1 MKIIEENNRIKCS
14 KCKSILEYTEED
26 INKIDFESL
35 GIELCHSDGTY
46 IRTNADITAKCIGMD
61 IQELNQRDIPVDLCA
76 QFSTIKCPVCGE
88 ILCVDNV
95 QSIYP
100 YCNSIKRQILHKI
113 SNNY

>member
-1 MKIIEENNRIKCS
+1 MKIIEKNNRIRCS
-14 KCKSILEYTEED
+14 KCKSILEYAEED

-35 GIELCHSDGTY
+35 DIEFCSDGIN
-46 IRTNADITAKCIGMD
+46 IRTNEDFTAKCLGMN
-61 IQELNQRDIPVDLCA
+61 IQELHQRNISSDLCTK
-76 QFSTIKCPVCGE
+76 FSTIKCPVCGE

-100 YCNSIKRQILHKI
+100 CCNSIERQILHMI

>member
-14 KCKSILEYTEED
+14 KCKSILEFTEED
-26 INKIDFESL
+26 IDKIDFESL
-35 GIELCHSDGTY
+35 GIELCSSDGDN
-46 IRTNADITAKCIGMD
+46 IRTNRDITAKCLGMD
-61 IQELNQRDIPVDLCA
+61 IQELNQRNIPADLCA

-100 YCNSIKRQILHKI
+100 CCNSIEKQIFHKI
-113 SNNY
+113 YNNY